1 MENQPQP
8 AAEIIT
14 PPPAPEYDTPWK
26 IALEQYFQ
34 AFMAFYFP
42 AAHAQIDWSRP
53 HTFLD
58 TELQRITKEA
68 LVGTRHV
75 DKLVKVYLLSG
86 EEDWLNIHLEIQVS
100 RQSAFAKRMF
110 TYHYRIFDHYDKPAV
125 SMALLGD
132 DSPTWLPQRYKHA
145 TMGCK
150 LDFEFPIVKLL
161 HYTEQ
166 EADLESNPNPFAL
179 LTLAWLKNRATA
191 NDMNRR
197 YEVKCKLVRL
207 LHAHKWDATLIRQF
221 FLVIDW
227 MMTLPPELA
236 VKLSTFISELEE
248 GKRMEYIS
256 SVERIKL
263 EQKRHE
269 GQQEGAQSSRTELLS
284 RLLTRRFGNLPPAT
298 HALITQATIEQIDAW
313 FDRGIDAPTLDE
325 VFQDFAH

>member
-26 IALEQYFQ
+26 KALEQYFQ

-132 DSPTWLPQRYKHA
+132 DSPT
-145 TMGCK
+145 
-150 LDFEFPIVKLL
+150 
-161 HYTEQ
+161 
-166 EADLESNPNPFAL
+166 
-179 LTLAWLKNRATA
+179 
-191 NDMNRR
+191 
-197 YEVKCKLVRL
+197 
-207 LHAHKWDATLIRQF
+207 
-221 FLVIDW
+221 
-227 MMTLPPELA
+227 
-236 VKLSTFISELEE
+236 
-248 GKRMEYIS
+248 
-256 SVERIKL
+256 
-263 EQKRHE
+263 
-269 GQQEGAQSSRTELLS
+269 
-284 RLLTRRFGNLPPAT
+284 
-298 HALITQATIEQIDAW
+298 
-313 FDRGIDAPTLDE
+313 
-325 VFQDFAH
+325 